1 MLLKAAIII
10 DWIRIFVPGHTRN
23 RFFWCG
29 WALIGLNTGFYVVG
43 ILTENLACVP
53 FQYTWDKTI
62 PGGHCRIGGAI
73 KVATTAI
80 DFVSDLAVTIL
91 PQQVI
96 WRLQMST
103 KKKIGVSVLFGIGL
117 LYVNAVP
124 PPPKPQHLLRILKG
138 IYLPGSSYMAIGV
151 LLFVETTH

>member
-10 DWIRIFVPGHTRN
+10 DWIRIFVPGPTRN
-23 RFFWCG
+23 KFFWCG

-103 KKKIGVSVLFGIGL
+103 KKKIGVSVLFGIGI

-124 PPPKPQHLLRILKG
+124 PPPPPNRS
-138 IYLPGSSYMAIGV
+138 IYSAS
-151 LLFVETTH
+151 